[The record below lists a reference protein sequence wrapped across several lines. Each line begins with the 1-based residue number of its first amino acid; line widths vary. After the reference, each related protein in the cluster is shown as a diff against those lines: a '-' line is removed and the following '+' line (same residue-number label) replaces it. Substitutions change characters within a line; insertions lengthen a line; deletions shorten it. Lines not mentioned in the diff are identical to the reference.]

1 MRWLDGITSSMNM
14 SLQKLGEIVKDR
26 AAWRAAVHGVTKS
39 QTRLSDSTNKANET
53 HRDIFVAKDLF
64 AEMTS
69 PPGACNFG
77 KF

>member
-1 MRWLDGITSSMNM
+1 MGRSRS
-14 SLQKLGEIVKDR
+14 KLWEIVKDR